1 MTRRI
6 IVYSLLLIGIGWIL
20 FVCLD
25 SASPYALWMW
35 HSQNLIEGEMIPRAD
50 AVFQMKKLQIALRDE
65 YSILII
71 PAILMLAGGII
82 NGTKTKKINRTNECT
97 LFPAAGRVLESV
109 TPALGVNENM
119 NIRLLF
125 CLICICIAGCNMG
138 HPKKTDKTVSEAD
151 LVGTWTYRNEL
162 TLTLNSGGVGT
173 QPFENMTYRIKWSL
187 TDDNHIKLNNI
198 RYRFGSNIKRDDFEF
213 IISDDYRDH
222 FYFFGGPVDFDNY
235 EIWDKKQ

>member
-1 MTRRI
+1 
-6 IVYSLLLIGIGWIL
+6 
-20 FVCLD
+20 
-25 SASPYALWMW
+25 
-35 HSQNLIEGEMIPRAD
+35 
-50 AVFQMKKLQIALRDE
+50 
-65 YSILII
+65 
-71 PAILMLAGGII
+71 
-82 NGTKTKKINRTNECT
+82 
-97 LFPAAGRVLESV
+97 
-109 TPALGVNENM
+109 
-119 NIRLLF
+119 
-125 CLICICIAGCNMG
+125 MG